1 MSPSRYRF
9 LKRQRARIETSIRS
23 AQDQMLDVVANG
35 HGPHQENWRVA
46 QTIGER
52 HIIDAYVKKIP
63 FQARRI
69 EAFRPD
75 PA

>member
-1 MSPSRYRF
+1 
-9 LKRQRARIETSIRS
+9 
-23 AQDQMLDVVANG
+23 MLDVVANG